1 MRSARKMISL
11 AVVGF
16 AILVGSIASPA
27 SAEEVPRPKPAK
39 AVKGEQCVAPVDLMR
54 REHMNLLKHQRDE
67 TLRDGIRGNKYRL
80 NACIDCHATKSPD
93 VADGKI
99 RTIKPFCAECHE
111 YAAVTI
117 DCFQCHTGTAL
128 PENNGQSSALP
139 TDHPKVE
146 TAAVG
151 RLPNDN
157 Q

>member
-16 AILVGSIASPA
+16 AILVGGIAPSA

-39 AVKGEQCVAPVDLMR
+39 AFKGEQCVEPVDLMR

-67 TLRDGIRGNKYRL
+67 TLRDGIRGNRYSL
-80 NACIDCHATKSPD
+80 NACIDCHATASPEI
-93 VADGKI
+93 ADGKV
-99 RTIKPFCAECHE
+99 RTLQPFCAECHE

-117 DCFQCHTGTAL
+117 DCFQCHTGAAL
-128 PENNGQSSALP
+128 PENNGQSSVLP
-139 TDHPKVE
+139 ADHPKVE

-151 RLPNDN
+151 RLPNAN
-157 Q
+157 P